1 MKDSTWI
8 TLGGYG
14 MATAITLMLLYTDGP
29 TAAAA
34 AVIIAGAGAGVGNIV
49 AKRIA

>member
-1 MKDSTWI
+1 MKDSTWV
-8 TLGGYG
+8 TLAGYG

-34 AVIIAGAGAGVGNIV
+34 AIVIAGTGAGVGNLI
-49 AKRIA
+49 AKKV